1 MERCVI
7 VMHCYALFLWFACFL
22 PTTTLAFWTC
32 HNHNRRTIKQQ
43 HYSFLAAV
51 PRYGP
56 PDPIDAEIEEP
67 NDAEIEDSDD
77 LRQEITDEFRSLIEK
92 LLVIEQ
98 QHVPSLLTN
107 NMELL
112 FAALPKRDILESIVE
127 ENPKQEEE
135 VIAIINYLGTFVEAF
150 LEEAKAVDKGYKELL
165 GDIIRVMRG
174 NDEEWSKWSNKEED
188 LDEFLAIKS
197 DDLTPGF
204 LRHLE
209 GECDRIEGAPEKT
222 PDSLHLLNIMRMI
235 RVRVVEEVGKKTL
248 GQGAEVLS
256 QLLSYDEEKERMAV
270 MTAGLELRGLEFA
283 GELESMS
290 QEALERMEKIEEVDP
305 ELVYRLTGIHE
316 GIQKYIKSKKP

>member
-1 MERCVI
+1 
-7 VMHCYALFLWFACFL
+7 
-22 PTTTLAFWTC
+22 
-32 HNHNRRTIKQQ
+32 
-43 HYSFLAAV
+43 LAAV

-56 PDPIDAEIEEP
+56 PDPIDAEIEET
-67 NDAEIEDSDD
+67 NDAEIEEPDD
-77 LRQEITDEFRSLIEK
+77 LRKGITDEFRSLIEK

-107 NMELL
+107 NVELL
-112 FAALPKRDILESIVE
+112 LAALPKREILESIVE

-150 LEEAKAVDKGYKELL
+150 LEEAKSVDKGYKELL

-188 LDEFLAIKS
+188 LDEYLSIKC

-222 PDSLHLLNIMRMI
+222 PESLHLLNIMRMI

-248 GQGAEVLS
+248 GEGAEVLS

-290 QEALERMEKIEEVDP
+290 KEALERMEKIEVDP